1 MSVLLVEDSAPV
13 RQRLCALITETESL
27 QVAAEAATVA
37 EATTLFDSV
46 HPEAVLLDLALP
58 DGSGLDVL
66 RHVRTAGA
74 KCLVLILSNHAEPE
88 TRRGCCALGADYV
101 FRKADEF
108 EQALETLRSL
118 SVRAENTTK
127 RPRPARRVHRAR
139 LVVTCP
145 IGLHIRPAALLAK
158 QAQAFDAEI
167 ELSLNGKKA
176 NAKSILS
183 VMILC
188 AEHGA
193 EVRLSASG
201 NDAEEAVRAITALF
215 ASNFEEPLRPDVSEK
230 MTESPRSAQPSGGV
244 GEMVLVADDEQCIR
258 DLIGKVLE
266 RNGYRP
272 LLARNGLEAV
282 SLYTANASNIKVAV
296 FDMIMPE
303 MNGFEAISAIRRMN
317 PNLPVLSMSGSMEKP
332 PLPIDATTAFLRK
345 PFSLAEFLPALRT
358 LLDGAPSARA
368 VGAHSR

>member
-1 MSVLLVEDSAPV
+1 M
-13 RQRLCALITETESL
+13 
-27 QVAAEAATVA
+27 
-37 EATTLFDSV
+37 
-46 HPEAVLLDLALP
+46 
-58 DGSGLDVL
+58 
-66 RHVRTAGA
+66 
-74 KCLVLILSNHAEPE
+74 
-88 TRRGCCALGADYV
+88 
-101 FRKADEF
+101 
-108 EQALETLRSL
+108 
-118 SVRAENTTK
+118 
-127 RPRPARRVHRAR
+127 
-139 LVVTCP
+139 
-145 IGLHIRPAALLAK
+145 AK

-230 MTESPRSAQPSGGV
+230 MTESPRSAQLSGGV

-258 DLIGKVLE
+258 ELVGKVLE

-332 PLPIDATTAFLRK
+332 PLPIDATTAFLQK
-345 PFSLAEFLPALRT
+345 PFTLAEFLPALRT